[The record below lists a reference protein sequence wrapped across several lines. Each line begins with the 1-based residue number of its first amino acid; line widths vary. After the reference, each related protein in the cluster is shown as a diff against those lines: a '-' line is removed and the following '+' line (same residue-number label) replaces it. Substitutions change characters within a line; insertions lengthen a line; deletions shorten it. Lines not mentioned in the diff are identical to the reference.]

1 MANKN
6 NTNNGTENK
15 AIDMNSLT
23 EEQREA
29 MLRVFMEQQ
38 AQTTTESP
46 KEETPK
52 VDKETTEAPPTSEE
66 VTGVNKPLI
75 TKEQVEA
82 AKKAAKELE
91 KDYKVQENNTTL
103 GKIKKVGKWVLAIT
117 AAVASGVA
125 IGKMTNSN
133 DVPYEEEDDECNGS
147 DAEFYDDNESEEE

>member
-1 MANKN
+1 MANK
-6 NTNNGTENK
+6 NK

-23 EEQREA
+23 EEQKEA

-38 AQTTTESP
+38 AQTTESP

-66 VTGVNKPLI
+66 VTGVDKTLI

-91 KDYKVQENNTTL
+91 KDYKVQEGNTIL
-103 GKIKKVGKWVLAIT
+103 GKCKKVLKWTLAT
-117 AAVASGVA
+117 AAVLSAGVA
-125 IGKMTNSN
+125 IGKMTNNN
-133 DVPYEEEDDECNGS
+133 DVPDEEGDECDGS
-147 DAEFYDDNESEEE
+147 DAEFYDNESEEE

>member
-23 EEQREA
+23 EEQKEA

-66 VTGVNKPLI
+66 VTGVNVTLI

-91 KDYKVQENNTTL
+91 KDYKVQEGTTIK
-103 GKIKKVGKWVLAIT
+103 GKLKKVGKWVLAIS
-117 AAVASGVA
+117 AAVGAGVA
-125 IGKMTNSN
+125 IGKITNN
-133 DVPYEEEDDECNGS
+133 DLPDEEDDECNGS
-147 DAEFYDDNESEEE
+147 DAEFYDNESEEE

>member
-15 AIDMNSLT
+15 VDINNLT
-23 EEQREA
+23 QEQKDA
-29 MLRVFMEQQ
+29 MLQVFMEQQ
-38 AQTTTESP
+38 AGQTETP

-52 VDKETTEAPPTSEE
+52 VEDTTTEVPPTPEE
-66 VTGVNKPLI
+66 GTGVDKTLI

-91 KDYKVQENNTTL
+91 KDYKVQENKTIL
-103 GKIKKVGKWVLAIT
+103 GKLKKIGKWTLAT
-117 AAVASGVA
+117 AAVLGAGVA
-125 IGKMTNSN
+125 IGKITNNN
-133 DVPYEEEDDECNGS
+133 DVPDEEDDECNGS

>member
-1 MANKN
+1 MTKNKN
-6 NTNNGTENK
+6 TENK

-23 EEQREA
+23 EEQKEA

-52 VDKETTEAPPTSEE
+52 VDKETTEAPPTPEE
-66 VTGVNKPLI
+66 GTGVDKPLI

-91 KDYKVQENNTTL
+91 KDYKVQEGNTIL
-103 GKIKKVGKWVLAIT
+103 GKCKKVLKWTLAT
-117 AAVASGVA
+117 AAVLSAGVA

-133 DVPYEEEDDECNGS
+133 DVPDEEGDECDGS
-147 DAEFYDDNESEEE
+147 DAEFYDDESEEE